1 MYINEVIRRVRERY
15 PSEYSEAEMYTW
27 CNEVSAML
35 AVEDRTVY
43 RELRPPVAPDGT
55 ILLPEGVMPEQ
66 VTRIYLGGRELPR
79 RLHSLPWGTGKL
91 PPGELTVIY
100 EEPYRPI
107 RMPRYNGTATADTEN
122 DRLYISD
129 CEFIPG
135 DMLTLTA
142 GGVTSEHIPL
152 LAVEYDP
159 DNIRG
164 YILITEEGALPELQE
179 TVSVTIEREVTDKT
193 VCDAPY
199 DIMYIDYLLARI
211 AQYQRDTA
219 AYNTNMAAFDTSLGE
234 YKRWL
239 AARMPHEKHQFKNY
253 W

>member
-1 MYINEVIRRVRERY
+1 MYINEVIRRVREYY
-15 PSEYSEAEMYTW
+15 PSEYSAAELYTW

-43 RELRPPVAPDGT
+43 HELHPPVAPDGT
-55 ILLPEGVMPEQ
+55 ILLPEGVRMEQ
-66 VTRIYLGGRELPR
+66 VTHIYLGRRELPR
-79 RLHSLPWGTGKL
+79 RLYAL
-91 PPGELTVIY
+91 PPGILPKGELTVIY

-107 RMPRYNGTATADTEN
+107 RMPRYQGTAEADGG
-122 DRLYISD
+122 RLYIHD
-129 CEFIPG
+129 CEFVAG
-135 DMLTLTA
+135 DVLIITC
-142 GGVTSEHIPL
+142 GGTETRGIPL

-159 DNIRG
+159 DDVRG
-164 YILITEEGALPELQE
+164 YILTVGEGTLPELSGAA
-179 TVSVTIEREVTDKT
+179 SVIIEREVTDKT

-199 DIMYIDYLLARI
+199 DVMYIDYLLAKI

-219 AYNTNMAAFDTSLGE
+219 AYNTNMAAFDMSLNE

-239 AARMPHEKHQFKNY
+239 TAHMPHEKHRLKNY